1 MSYLEVKIMK
11 KYLLAILCLSCTEAI
26 IPIDTFNDSQD
37 LGVIENKGQIP
48 EASGIVASYRNKGYL
63 WTHNDS
69 GDRNRIFL
77 LDSKGQG
84 TREFNLEG
92 ATNRD
97 WEAIS
102 MAQFPEGSYIY
113 VGEIGDNNAVHP
125 ESAIYR
131 VLEPDINATTAQSVT
146 LKGVQKITFKYP
158 DGPRDAECFLID
170 QVTKDIF
177 IISKRENTK
186 RLYKLPYPQSYT
198 QTTTVE
204 FVQELNFSNIPGT
217 PSYIT
222 DGNVSVDNKEIIIKN
237 YLQIFHWRRN
247 TDESIPDALKRT
259 PKMQPYFV
267 EPQGEGICFAQDG
280 SGYYTL
286 SEEGPKK
293 LPVKLYFYKRK

>member
-1 MSYLEVKIMK
+1 MK
-11 KYLLAILCLSCTEAI
+11 KYLLLTFCISCSSMITPADSFE
-26 IPIDTFNDSQD
+26 NSQD
-37 LGVIENKGQIP
+37 LGVIENIGQIP

-77 LDSKGQG
+77 LDANGKG

-113 VGEIGDNNAVHP
+113 VGEIGDNNAAHP

-131 VLEPDINATTAQSVT
+131 VPEPDITATTAQYVT
-146 LKGVQKITFKYP
+146 LKNVQKISFKYP

-170 QVTKDIF
+170 QVSKDIF
-177 IISKRENTK
+177 IISKRENSK
-186 RLYKLPYPQSYT
+186 RLYKLSYPQSYT
-198 QTTTVE
+198 QTTTAE
-204 FVQELNFSNIPGT
+204 FIQELTFSANPGT

-222 DGNVSVDNKEIIIKN
+222 DGNVSVDNQEIIIKN

-247 TDESIPDALKRT
+247 ANETIPEALKRT
-259 PKMQPYFV
+259 PTTLPYTA
-267 EPQGEGICFAQDG
+267 EPQGEGVCFSQNN
-280 SGYYTL
+280 SGYYTI
-286 SEEGPKK
+286 SETGPNFV
-293 LPVKLYFYKRK
+293 PVKLYFYKRK

>member
-1 MSYLEVKIMK
+1 MK
-11 KYLLAILCLSCTEAI
+11 KYLLLILCISCTEI
-26 IPIDTFNDSQD
+26 VTPDDSFNDSQD
-37 LGVIENKGQIP
+37 LGVIENIGQIP

-77 LDSKGQG
+77 LDANGKG

-113 VGEIGDNNAVHP
+113 VGEIGDNNATHP

-131 VLEPDINATTAQSVT
+131 VPEPDITATIAQYVT
-146 LKGVQKITFKYP
+146 LKNVQKISFKYP

-170 QVTKDIF
+170 QVSKDIF
-177 IISKRENTK
+177 IISKRENSK
-186 RLYKLPYPQSYT
+186 RLYKLSYPQSYT
-198 QTTTVE
+198 QTSTAE
-204 FVQELNFSNIPGT
+204 FVQELTFSANPGT

-222 DGNVSVDNKEIIIKN
+222 DGNVSVDNKEIVIKN
-237 YLQIFHWRRN
+237 YLQVFHWRRTAN
-247 TDESIPDALKRT
+247 ETIPEALKRT
-259 PKMQPYFV
+259 PTILPYTA
-267 EPQGEGICFAQDG
+267 EPQGEGICFSQNS
-280 SGYYTL
+280 SGYYTI
-286 SEEGPKK
+286 SETGPNFI
-293 LPVKLYFYKRK
+293 PTKLYFYKRK

>member
-1 MSYLEVKIMK
+1 MK
-11 KYLLAILCLSCTEAI
+11 KCLLLTFCISCSSMIT
-26 IPIDTFNDSQD
+26 PIDSFEDSQD
-37 LGVIENKGQIP
+37 LGVIENVGQIP

-77 LDSKGQG
+77 LDANGKG

-113 VGEIGDNNAVHP
+113 VGEIGDNNAVHA

-131 VLEPDINATTAQSVT
+131 VPEPDITATTAQYVT
-146 LKGVQKITFKYP
+146 LKNVQKISFKYP

-170 QVTKDIF
+170 QVSKDIF
-177 IISKRENTK
+177 IISKRENSK
-186 RLYKLPYPQSYT
+186 RLYKLSYPQSYT
-198 QTTTVE
+198 QTSTAE
-204 FVQELNFSNIPGT
+204 FVQELTFSANPGQ

-247 TDESIPDALKRT
+247 ANETIPEALKRT
-259 PKMQPYFV
+259 PTILPYMA
-267 EPQGEGICFAQDG
+267 EPQGEGVCFSQSN
-280 SGYYTL
+280 SGYYTI
-286 SEEGPKK
+286 SETGPSFV
-293 LPVKLYFYKRK
+293 PVKLYFYKRK

>member
-1 MSYLEVKIMK
+1 MK
-11 KYLLAILCLSCTEAI
+11 KYLLVIFCLSCTKMI
-26 IPIDTFNDSQD
+26 TPIDSFNDSQD
-37 LGVIENKGQIP
+37 LGVIENVGQIQ
-48 EASGIVASYRNKGYL
+48 EASGIVASYRNKGFL

-77 LDSKGQG
+77 LDTNGKG

-102 MAQFPEGSYIY
+102 MAQFPEGSYLY
-113 VGEIGDNNAVHP
+113 VGEIGDNNAVHA

-131 VLEPDINATTAQSVT
+131 VPEPDITATTAQYTT
-146 LKGVQKITFKYP
+146 LQNVQKITYKYP

-170 QVTKDIF
+170 QVSKDIF
-177 IISKRENTK
+177 IISKRENSK
-186 RLYKLPYPQSYT
+186 RLYKLSYPQSYT
-198 QTTTVE
+198 QTTTAE

-222 DGNVSVDNKEIIIKN
+222 DGNISVDNQEIIIKN

-247 TDESIPDALKRT
+247 TNESIPDALKRT
-259 PKMQPYFV
+259 PTMLPYTA
-267 EPQGEGICFAQDG
+267 EPQGEGVCFAQDG
-280 SGYYTL
+280 SSYYTI
-286 SEEGPKK
+286 SETGPNFI
-293 LPVKLYFYKRK
+293 PVNLYAYKRK

>member
-1 MSYLEVKIMK
+1 MK
-11 KYLLAILCLSCTEAI
+11 KYLLAILCVSCTEMMT
-26 IPIDTFNDSQD
+26 PIDSFNDSQD
-37 LGVIENKGQIP
+37 LGLIENVGQIQ
-48 EASGIVASYRNKGYL
+48 EASGIVASYRNKGFL

-77 LDSKGQG
+77 LDANGKG

-102 MAQFPEGSYIY
+102 MAQFPEGSYLY

-131 VLEPDINATTAQSVT
+131 VPEPDVTATTAQYVT
-146 LKGVQKITFKYP
+146 LKNVQKISFKYP

-170 QVTKDIF
+170 QYSKDIF
-177 IISKRENTK
+177 IISKRENNK
-186 RLYKLPYPQSYT
+186 RLYKLSYPQSYT
-198 QTTTVE
+198 QTTTAE

-222 DGNVSVDNKEIIIKN
+222 DGNISVDNKEIIIKN
-237 YLQIFHWRRN
+237 YLQVFHWRRN
-247 TDESIPDALKRT
+247 TNESIPDALKRT
-259 PKMQPYFV
+259 PTMLPYTA
-267 EPQGEGICFAQDG
+267 EPQGEGVCFSQDG
-280 SGYYTL
+280 SGYYTI
-286 SEEGPKK
+286 SETGPNF
-293 LPVKLYFYKRK
+293 LPVHLYFYKRK

>member
-1 MSYLEVKIMK
+1 MK
-11 KYLLAILCLSCTEAI
+11 KYLLAILCVSCTKMI
-26 IPIDTFNDSQD
+26 MPSDSFNDAQD
-37 LGVIENKGQIP
+37 LGVIENVGQIS

-77 LDSKGQG
+77 LDANGKG

-131 VLEPDINATTAQSVT
+131 VPEPDITATTAQYVT
-146 LKGVQKITFKYP
+146 LKNVQKITFVYP
-158 DGPRDAECFLID
+158 DGPRDAEAFLID
-170 QVTKDIF
+170 QVSKDIF
-177 IISKRENTK
+177 IISKRENNK
-186 RLYKLPYPQSYT
+186 RLYKLSYPQSYS
-198 QTTTVE
+198 QTTTAE
-204 FVQELNFSNIPGT
+204 FVQELNFSNIQGT

-222 DGNVSVDNKEIIIKN
+222 DGNISVDNQEIIIKN

-247 TDESIPDALKRT
+247 TNESIPDALKRT
-259 PKMQPYFV
+259 PTMLPYTA
-267 EPQGEGICFAQDG
+267 EPQGEGVCFSQDA
-280 SGYYTL
+280 SSYYTI
-286 SEEGPKK
+286 SETGPNFI
-293 LPVKLYFYKRK
+293 PVKLYSYKRK